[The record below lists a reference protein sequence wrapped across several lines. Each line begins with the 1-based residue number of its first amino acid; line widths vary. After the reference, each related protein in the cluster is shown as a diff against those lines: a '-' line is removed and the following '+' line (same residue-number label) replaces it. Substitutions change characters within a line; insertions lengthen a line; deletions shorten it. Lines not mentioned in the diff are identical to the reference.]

1 MTAAPRPPSAT
12 GRDAARDTARAA
24 ETEIERDY
32 ARLEAEVVGTARGK
46 LAQTGGTL
54 DEQALAAAY
63 NQAWHALYA
72 ARVGGDEIANRVG
85 FLVQV
90 TYRRAL
96 DERRAASRRAA
107 TDPAALEVGVDPDL
121 DGQIDDS
128 LRVRALMQGMRE
140 RLDERELRAATLCY
154 LHGYTRP
161 EAATALGV
169 RPRRFEKV
177 MDRVSREMS
186 GLVGELSGGE
196 WCDSRRSLIGAY
208 ALGLL
213 DVEGERYRLAADHL
227 EDCAACRRRVL
238 SMRGLAGVVPPVAVL
253 VPGAAGGAGGASG
266 GGASSALA
274 DRLGWL
280 GRFEGHGLEIAAGG
294 AAVAAATGAF
304 VVAGP
309 PGDGPDPAPPPAVS
323 AAPLRPAASAPLRA
337 TAAGGAAQATAAARR
352 RARDERRVAERAAAP
367 SVAAPSPASVPDR
380 ADAPQQ
386 TAPSAPAAP
395 QAPAPAP
402 ADPPQSAPVAPA
414 DDGWE
419 EFELRR

>member
-1 MTAAPRPPSAT
+1 MTAAPQRSPAPERET
-12 GRDAARDTARAA
+12 VQAA
-24 ETEIERDY
+24 EREIERDY
-32 ARLEAEVVGTARGK
+32 AQLEAEVVGTARAK
-46 LAQTGGTL
+46 LDQTGGTI

-63 NQAWHALYA
+63 NQAWHALYTE
-72 ARVGGDEIANRVG
+72 RVAGTEIANRVG

-96 DERRAASRRAA
+96 DERRAAARRTA
-107 TDPAALEVGVDPDL
+107 TDPTALEVGVDPDL
-121 DGQIDDS
+121 DARLDDA

-140 RLDERELRAATLCY
+140 RLDGRELRAAALCY

-161 EAATALGV
+161 EAAAALGV

-186 GLVGELSGGE
+186 GLVGDLRGDE

-208 ALGLL
+208 ALGVL

-238 SMRGLAGVVPPVAVL
+238 CMRGLAGVAPPVAAL
-253 VPGAAGGAGGASG
+253 VPGATGGAG

-280 GRFEGHGLEIAAGG
+280 GRFEGHGLEVAAGG
-294 AAVAAATGAF
+294 AVVAVATGAF

-309 PGDGPDPAPPPAVS
+309 PSDRPDREPSSAAATAPLRSSASQALSAAAVRGAARARAAAAARQRAEERRRASARGATPSGAALPEPAVS
-323 AAPLRPAASAPLRA
+323 ETVAP
-337 TAAGGAAQATAAARR
+337 AQ
-352 RARDERRVAERAAAP
+352 
-367 SVAAPSPASVPDR
+367 
-380 ADAPQQ
+380 
-386 TAPSAPAAP
+386 PSAPP
-395 QAPAPAP
+395 EPAPAP
-402 ADPPQSAPVAPA
+402 AAPPSSAPAGPA

>member
-1 MTAAPRPPSAT
+1 VTAAPQPPST
-12 GRDAARDTARAA
+12 GHRDTARTA
-24 ETEIERDY
+24 ELEIERDY
-32 ARLEAEVVGTARGK
+32 AQLEAEVIGTARAK
-46 LAQTGGTL
+46 LAQTGGTV

-72 ARVGGDEIANRVG
+72 ARVDGDEIANRVG

-107 TDPAALEVGVDPDL
+107 TDPAALDIGVDPDL
-121 DGQIDDS
+121 DGQIDDA

-186 GLVGELSGGE
+186 GLVGDLRAGE

-208 ALGLL
+208 ALGVL
-213 DVEGERYRLAADHL
+213 DVDGERYRLATDHL

-238 SMRGLAGVVPPVAVL
+238 CMRGLAGIVPPVAVL
-253 VPGAAGGAGGASG
+253 VPGAAGGVAG
-266 GGASSALA
+266 GGASAALA

-280 GRFEGHGLEIAAGG
+280 GRFDGHGLEIAAAGG

-304 VVAGP
+304 VVAGS
-309 PGDGPDPAPPPAVS
+309 PGLGSDRDATPVAAPPP
-323 AAPLRPAASAPLRA
+323 LRPSASDPLRA
-337 TAAGGAAQATAAARR
+337 VAAGGARQARAAMARR
-352 RARDERRVAERAAAP
+352 RVPGERRAPERAAAP
-367 SVAAPSPASVPDR
+367 SAAALPEPARVPEQVAPSVPV
-380 ADAPQQ
+380 APQELV
-386 TAPSAPAAP
+386 PAPATP
-395 QAPAPAP
+395 PAPAP
-402 ADPPQSAPVAPA
+402 AAPA